1 MFIKIYHN
9 NIIIFILLIK
19 ITLTIVNVKLAEN
32 VIENNDIMMF
42 KNKII
47 ILSIRHLN
55 TIYIRSISQNSGGH
69 CRTSSGYHNIILL

>member
-1 MFIKIYHN
+1 M
-9 NIIIFILLIK
+9 LIK

-32 VIENNDIMMF
+32 LIENNDIMMF

-55 TIYIRSISQNSGGH
+55 TIYIRSISQNSGGQ
-69 CRTSSGYHNIILL
+69 CRTLSGYHNIILL